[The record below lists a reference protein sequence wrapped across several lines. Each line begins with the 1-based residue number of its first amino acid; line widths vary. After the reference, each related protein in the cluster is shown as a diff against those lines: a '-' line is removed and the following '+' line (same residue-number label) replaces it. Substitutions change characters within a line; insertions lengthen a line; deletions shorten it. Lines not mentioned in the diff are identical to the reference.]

1 MKTRNLTTGIVVLSA
16 LLVAGC
22 SKAPS
27 QTADS
32 SQITA
37 SQTTNSTASSAEPLE
52 KDEVIP
58 ASSVKL
64 MGIDLSQF
72 LDIYAAYAK
81 AQIDTSQ
88 LGTPLPG
95 VLIHFENTNAV
106 TRSEMVQLFDRVL
119 YDQAGIIAK
128 HADKTH
134 VVLRHRS
141 SSDK

>member
-1 MKTRNLTTGIVVLSA
+1 MKRRNLTTSIVLLSV

-32 SQITA
+32 SQMSP
-37 SQTTNSTASSAEPLE
+37 SQTTNSTPGSAEPKE

-58 ASSVKL
+58 AGSVKL
-64 MGIDLSQF
+64 VGVELSQF
-72 LDIYAAYAK
+72 LPIYAAYAK

-88 LGTPLPG
+88 LGTPLPSIL
-95 VLIHFENTNAV
+95 VRFTNTNAV

-119 YDQAGIIAK
+119 YDQAGIVAT
-128 HADKTH
+128 HPDKTH
-134 VVLRHRS
+134 VVFKHRS
-141 SSDK
+141 

>member
-1 MKTRNLTTGIVVLSA
+1 MKTRNLTTNIVILSA
-16 LLVAGC
+16 LLAAGC

-27 QTADS
+27 QAADS
-32 SQITA
+32 SQITVT
-37 SQTTNSTASSAEPLE
+37 QTTNSTTSSSKPPE
-52 KDEVIP
+52 KEEVIP
-58 ASSVKL
+58 AGSVKL

-88 LGTPLPG
+88 LGTPLPP

-119 YDQAGIIAK
+119 YDQAGIVAA
-128 HADKTH
+128 HPDETH
-134 VVLRHRS
+134 VVFKHRS
-141 SSDK
+141 